1 MNTLLLFFLLLTAT
15 IASGQYFS
23 KISNKNNN
31 KFINVNKQRINEDFG
46 PATAISNTNN
56 TATRDDTIV
65 YDFKNYFTSNATSSL
80 EILAEDSKDSF
91 LKHFY
96 INQNEHTLC
105 VNRTNL
111 HIDREVICHEKQHC
125 EFELKIA
132 LYYFHN
138 ANKRKLSN
146 LFIVPI
152 EIADLNDNAPTF
164 KHPVYYLNISENLV
178 SNLSIPLEARPYD
191 LDQNENENMSCFL
204 NGSEYENIFEIKQNK
219 LQLYLHV
226 MQSLDRERVSKY
238 SLMLAC
244 ADSASFSDTAQTNL
258 IINVVDSND
267 NVPYFDAYSMGLAAK
282 NITFRENHHVSSIAQ
297 VKCLDQDDPLTP
309 NGQLIYKLAD
319 EDGLN
324 TPLVLDLFHV
334 DEQNGLITLKK
345 EDVLFDYEK
354 EKYFQLKVKCQD
366 RGASNSMPVYITLN
380 LEIIDENDNAPKAH
394 FNFLANDDYLVR
406 RGEEETS
413 SNSTFLMIWIDEY
426 DENTRFSQHNH
437 KTLGNFLIFNEFFM
451 IILIHL

>member
-1 MNTLLLFFLLLTAT
+1 M
-15 IASGQYFS
+15 
-23 KISNKNNN
+23 
-31 KFINVNKQRINEDFG
+31 
-46 PATAISNTNN
+46 
-56 TATRDDTIV
+56 
-65 YDFKNYFTSNATSSL
+65 
-80 EILAEDSKDSF
+80 
-91 LKHFY
+91 
-96 INQNEHTLC
+96 
-105 VNRTNL
+105 
-111 HIDREVICHEKQHC
+111 
-125 EFELKIA
+125 
-132 LYYFHN
+132 
-138 ANKRKLSN
+138 
-146 LFIVPI
+146 PI